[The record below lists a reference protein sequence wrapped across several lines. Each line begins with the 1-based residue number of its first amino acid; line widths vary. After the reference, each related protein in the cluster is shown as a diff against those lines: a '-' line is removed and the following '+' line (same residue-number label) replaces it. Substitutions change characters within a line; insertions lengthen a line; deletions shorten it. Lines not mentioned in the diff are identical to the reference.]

1 MCDPRVVSVSLSDYR
16 AAVSEPGAVAPVL
29 ASALARLPIA
39 MFSLATLLYVQRE
52 SGSFAVAGAVSAS
65 SLIGVSLGSVVQ
77 GRVMD
82 RRGPSQVLLLV
93 AALFAL
99 AAAGLVVSIES
110 GAPLLALIPL
120 AVLAGFTQPAM
131 PGASRALWAELVP
144 AGPRREAAYSYEAIS
159 LEVFFILG
167 PALAAFLVTA
177 PWSGT
182 GLVVASSAMVVGSVA
197 FALCRP
203 VRATRPAPRAASGGG
218 LSGVVG
224 VIADPGMLTVAI
236 ASLGF
241 GLVIGS
247 VEVGVPA
254 VASALGSPSLGG
266 VLLSAWSVTSVL
278 VGLLYGMRPWPR
290 PLYLRIPV
298 LMAAF
303 GVLAVLMSVAGASGS
318 LVLLVLTMLLAGGL
332 ITPQVTG
339 HSLGVELV
347 APGGSA
353 TEAFGWVVTAAT
365 LGIALG
371 QSVAGVAVEASGPAA
386 AFVAG
391 GLGGLVV
398 ATVLWFRRRTVR
410 MPDPAPVVAAV

>member
-1 MCDPRVVSVSLSDYR
+1 
-16 AAVSEPGAVAPVL
+16 
-29 ASALARLPIA
+29 
-39 MFSLATLLYVQRE
+39 
-52 SGSFAVAGAVSAS
+52 
-65 SLIGVSLGSVVQ
+65 
-77 GRVMD
+77 
-82 RRGPSQVLLLV
+82 
-93 AALFAL
+93 
-99 AAAGLVVSIES
+99 VSIES

-120 AVLAGFTQPAM
+120 AVLTGFTQPAM
-131 PGASRALWAELVP
+131 PGASRALWTELVP

-203 VRATRPAPRAASGGG
+203 VRTTRPAPRAASGGG

-224 VIADPGMLTVAI
+224 VIANPGMLTVAL

-371 QSVAGVAVEASGPAA
+371 QSVAGVAVEASGPAS

-410 MPDPAPVVAAV
+410 TPDPAPVAAAV